1 MNLLKQIDKAA
12 IKYKK
17 TRDVKYKDEWY
28 KLIKKFYEMIRKK
41 H

>member
-17 TRDVKYKDEWY
+17 TRDVKYKNEWY
-28 KLIKKFYEMIRKK
+28 KLIKKFFEIIGKK
-41 H
+41 Y